1 MVVYSDIDNSI
12 LEFCKICKHVNRS
25 GSFIGTEM
33 DSQAHPHEHLMIV
46 FFDALRIDD
55 DMVISQKYQERRR
68 RLKELLFHSPGPSP
82 TADWGSLDFARLSS
96 AKATEKLER
105 LFSKAI
111 SQRREG
117 LILKPCDGPYFSL
130 SASTSCQHGGRIIKL
145 KKDAIAGLGDTA
157 DFAIIGANY
166 NVVEAHKLQSKNMKW
181 TNFTLACLENKD
193 EVLRFQA
200 RPRYMIMG
208 TVAHPCVSVED
219 ISHLCMVG
227 QFSGEPFLCGTPP
240 SKFDLTPSDVAVI
253 SVVFQKPFVV
263 EVLGSGFDKPLHQSF
278 YMLRHARVI
287 KIHQDRM
294 HADIISFNELQELAR
309 QAINIPDNL
318 KQEEAEWL
326 ERLHVT
332 GTPKRPKYLKTS
344 SPFSQATTESPL
356 STKASPYRTSRK
368 TSSMTLVRMD
378 TSEMLPTESR
388 HALGTPI
395 KKQPRV
401 NAGSI
406 IIHELPTPPKSSA
419 PINAQDQK
427 HGQVTAVKELGK
439 RQKRALD
446 ETEISSADGRPR
458 KKTTLGQRTR
468 NDSREAAGVTSLTT
482 PYCKHDPIRGQPDE
496 RADGKIH
503 KRTLDENT
511 HPSKAW
517 RFSQK
522 PVLTTRAGNQSL
534 KTESV
539 LPAVTSSRT
548 IYTASHVE
556 SKPLADIT
564 NSPPKMTLRELSIT
578 PSMITTSLAMDVNR
592 TASKEASSSEDQ
604 TANSERHSCERK
616 DLAGETVSL
625 VEHVSIDMT
634 SEVLCDLSGLI
645 AEEDVLLKPTKTID
659 GMTNRTDEGCLENKQ
674 WQVYLTLHRR
684 SVAKFY
690 TRSPTGAEM
699 LPLHHARLSVAVDH
713 LTADIQKPVED
724 LSPISAG
731 HYSHNAAFESLTA
744 ASYDD
749 KMSKPNEL
757 SSPLSGES
765 SASFYSASAQPEE
778 VDEPYPDRALVSA
791 AANAPLST
799 YFPEILS
806 FPSPFQN
813 HTFYLSPC
821 ISSTPYLT
829 QNLVPLLDGQHTPA
843 SVSHWDRDIQPHLTP
858 CDPVVSESQ
867 AYVGLQ
873 KAALVESR
881 RIQPT
886 ADLAK
891 KLMKLHLAKGEVIEL
906 WDWRVAEGLAEITE
920 HLREHLNITSV
931 LTRTGLSTSEAA
943 EALRQTVV
951 GSETWAKAERALAA
965 SYVGCVRFDATSK
978 LNDHEA
984 ADVGAGLAAAAKWIG
999 SCAGLSK

>member
-12 LEFCKICKHVNRS
+12 LEFCKIRKHVNRS

-263 EVLGSGFDKPLHQSF
+263 EVLGSGFDKPPHQSF
-278 YMLRHARVI
+278 YMLRHARVV

-294 HADIISFNELQELAR
+294 HADIVSFNELQELAR
-309 QAINIPDNL
+309 QAIKIPDNL

-326 ERLHVT
+326 ERLQKT
-332 GTPKRPKYLKTS
+332 GTPKRPRYLETS

-356 STKASPYRTSRK
+356 STKASPYRISRK
-368 TSSMTLVRMD
+368 TSSVTLVRMD
-378 TSEMLPTESR
+378 SSEMLPTESR
-388 HALGTPI
+388 YALGTPI
-395 KKQPRV
+395 KKRPQV
-401 NAGSI
+401 NAGSII

-419 PINAQDQK
+419 PIIAQDQK

-439 RQKRALD
+439 GQKRTLD
-446 ETEISSADGRPR
+446 KTEIPSAGGRPR
-458 KKTTLGQRTR
+458 KKTILEKRTKS
-468 NDSREAAGVTSLTT
+468 DSREAAGITSPTT
-482 PYCKHDPIRGQPDE
+482 RYCKHDQFRGQPDE
-496 RADGKIH
+496 REDGKMQ
-503 KRTLDENT
+503 KRTSDENT
-511 HPSKAW
+511 PPSRAW
-517 RFSQK
+517 RFSQE
-522 PVLTTRAGNQSL
+522 PVLTTRAGKQSL
-534 KTESV
+534 KTGSV
-539 LPAVTSSRT
+539 IPAVTSSRT
-548 IYTASHVE
+548 IYTASHVS

-564 NSPPKMTLRELSIT
+564 NSPPEMTLRQLLTT
-578 PSMITTSLAMDVNR
+578 PSIITTSVAMDANR
-592 TASKEASSSEDQ
+592 TASKEARSSEDQ
-604 TANSERHSCERK
+604 KANPERQSYERE
-616 DLAGETVSL
+616 DLAGETVSY
-625 VEHVSIDMT
+625 
-634 SEVLCDLSGLI
+634 
-645 AEEDVLLKPTKTID
+645 A
-659 GMTNRTDEGCLENKQ
+659 
-674 WQVYLTLHRR
+674 
-684 SVAKFY
+684 
-690 TRSPTGAEM
+690 RSPTGTEM

-713 LTADIQKPVED
+713 LTADIREPLED
-724 LSPISAG
+724 LSPIAAG
-731 HYSHNAAFESLTA
+731 HYSRSAAFESLNA

-765 SASFYSASAQPEE
+765 SASFYSACSQPEE
-778 VDEPYPDRALVSA
+778 FDEPHPDRAPVSA

-821 ISSTPYLT
+821 ISSTPYIT
-829 QNLVPLLDGQHTPA
+829 QTLVPLLDGQYTPA

-906 WDWRVAEGLAEITE
+906 WDWRVAEGLAEITKHLGE
-920 HLREHLNITSV
+920 HVNITSV
-931 LTRTGLSTSEAA
+931 LTRTRLPTGEAV
-943 EALRQTVV
+943 EALRQTVM

-965 SYVGCVRFDATSK
+965 SYVGCVRFDANSK
-978 LNDHEA
+978 LNVYEA
-984 ADVGAGLAAAAKWIG
+984 ADTGAGLAVAAKWIG
-999 SCAGLSK
+999 RCAGFSN